1 MRFFPLAA
9 VVVMV
14 CGGCSLVRENETRQQ
29 EIWLRQAGFRVLK
42 ADTPE
47 KAASL
52 LKMTPGRIE
61 STAQGNSVI
70 YRYADPAGGLL
81 FLGGPREFAAYQ
93 RIAEATKARR
103 SANLAQITPGGGRV
117 TGPLVW

>member
-1 MRFFPLAA
+1 MRLFTLAA

-14 CGGCSLVRENETRQQ
+14 CGGCALVQENEVRQQ

-52 LKMTPGRIE
+52 SKMTPGRIE
-61 STAQGNSVI
+61 SAVDGNTVI
-70 YRYADPAGGLL
+70 YRYADPAGGRL

-93 RIAEATKARR
+93 RIAAATKARR
-103 SANLAQITPGGGRV
+103 SANLTQITPGGGRV

>member
-1 MRFFPLAA
+1 MKVFSFAA

-14 CGGCSLVRENETRQQ
+14 CGGCALVQENETRQQ

-61 STAQGNSVI
+61 STVQGNSVI
-70 YRYADPAGGLL
+70 YRYADPAGGRL
-81 FLGGPREFAAYQ
+81 FLGGSREFAAYQ
-93 RIAEATKARR
+93 RIAAATKARR
-103 SANLAQITPGGGRV
+103 SANLTQITPGGGRV